1 MQPFDSATRNPVEG
15 KITYLSDRRQ
25 RERRVLRGTAYLA
38 LHGHPRLPSRLL
50 DISISGV
57 SIAISVNLPTRTECN
72 LRFPL
77 GWGPNMLLIETAV
90 VVEHSVFSRTEDG
103 FRTGLQFKMLSDQQ
117 IRAIE
122 SYVRE

>member
-38 LHGHPRLPSRLL
+38 VPGHPHLPSRLL
-50 DISISGV
+50 DISVSGI
-57 SIAISVNLPTRTECN
+57 SIAISVNLPARSECA

-77 GWGPNMLLIETAV
+77 GWGPSMVLIETAV

-103 FRTGLQFKMLSDQQ
+103 FRTGLQFKGLTDHQ
-117 IRAIE
+117 IKAIE
-122 SYVRE
+122 SFVRD